1 MKETYQI
8 KNYSLLART
17 AYNVKDVLITF
28 IILLKQFSNLFT
40 PQLYQYVKL
49 LDKNERDLDISL
61 RGGFCLYSTGQ
72 RTA

>member
-61 RGGFCLYSTGQ
+61 RGGFGLYSTGQ